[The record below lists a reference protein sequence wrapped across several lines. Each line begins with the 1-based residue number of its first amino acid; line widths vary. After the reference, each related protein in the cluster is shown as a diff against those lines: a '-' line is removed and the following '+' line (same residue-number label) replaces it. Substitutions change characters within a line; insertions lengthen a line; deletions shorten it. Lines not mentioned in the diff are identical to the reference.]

1 MKTVL
6 FYATSVAL
14 LLSLP
19 AGAQS
24 PPDAGQVPPTTGMT
38 TPDPKARTTEPVA
51 ADREFLDQALKSGET
66 EIHAAQLAQRQA
78 KDQDVRELAE
88 VIERDH
94 RDLNAKLEFAGAR
107 SPHAGGKH
115 NAAPATTPATTPG
128 TESADSAAAV
138 GGPAASDPSAGQ
150 AANALSAD
158 PHMQPLLSA
167 RGEAFDQAYLDM
179 LVQMH
184 RGSIAKFEAAANGQG
199 HSEEVRALAREALP
213 GLRRHASMAESLDRA
228 MAQE

>member
-1 MKTVL
+1 MKTLL
-6 FYATSVAL
+6 FSAISLAL
-14 LLSLP
+14 LVSLP

-24 PPDAGQVPPTTGMT
+24 PTGNERVSPTTGMT
-38 TPDPKARTTEPVA
+38 TPAAKSPTAEPAA
-51 ADREFLDQALKSGET
+51 ADRAFLDQALKSGET
-66 EIHAAQLAQRQA
+66 EVHAAQLAQRQA
-78 KDQDVRELAE
+78 KDQDVRDLAE

-107 SPHAGGKH
+107 SEHAGGKH
-115 NAAPATTPATTPG
+115 HAAPATTPATTPG
-128 TESADSAAAV
+128 TESADSAGAV
-138 GGPAASDPSAGQ
+138 GGPAASDPSADQ

-158 PHMQPLLSA
+158 PHMKPLLSA

-184 RGSIAKFEAAANGQG
+184 RSSIAKFEAAANGQG